1 VNVLKPPTLGA
12 PDVLTLHPT
21 STNQVDITWANIP
34 LRFAYSRRWYWKF
47 WTLGN
52 KAGYIFNERL
62 EE

>member
-1 VNVLKPPTLGA
+1 
-12 PDVLTLHPT
+12 
-21 STNQVDITWANIP
+21 VDITWANIP